1 MLSYRECGILLKKS
15 RSMHFFYRHKKRL
28 RKKDHCMYRKFGK
41 RILGII
47 LSGCGIR
54 NCHKA
59 DIVFWEEFL
68 HQPPHFNV
76 VTAQP

>member
-1 MLSYRECGILLKKS
+1 
-15 RSMHFFYRHKKRL
+15 
-28 RKKDHCMYRKFGK
+28 MYRKFGK